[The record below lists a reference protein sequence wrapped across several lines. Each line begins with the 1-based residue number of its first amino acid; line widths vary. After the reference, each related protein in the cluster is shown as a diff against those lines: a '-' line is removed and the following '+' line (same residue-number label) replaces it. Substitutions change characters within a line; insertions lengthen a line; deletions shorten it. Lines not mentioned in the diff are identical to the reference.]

1 MLELKLILFLI
12 LNIHF
17 TTAQDLTNCNVIP
30 AGCIRTGITYAN
42 GDYGKEIV

>member
-17 TTAQDLTNCNVIP
+17 TTAQDCNVIP
-30 AGCIRTGITYAN
+30 EGCIRTGITYDN